1 MDDRQEEDAQ
11 QERRMFTSVH
21 IEKRGSRSAKNLIQP
36 SDEGGFSFEDSL
48 QRAMSVKV
56 KEDLGLDQLNLNKSQ
71 TAASEGFTRNHIPW
85 DWTLKTSIRIET
97 NMPVD
102 WSMYP
107 SAEAECLALK
117 DFVQNTSSA
126 TAFPHLELAILWQ
139 QGLLSWCFPSV
150 PPPPDG
156 SKAPRKSITGGDFL
170 NSSKFKDW
178 IEAFRSIYYQLR
190 SNTCPFFYYRLPR
203 FTILFAWHN
212 PSATPPTW
220 GSGSGATFAS
230 AFGGPSSSSYAAAA
244 AGVGVGVGGTG
255 GGPSSS
261 QPVAIISRSTKGL
274 RQLLDSAG
282 ITYTAPLLAEQSEPV
297 DGFEDE
303 PLDVEGIRVVSRSGG
318 AASNA
323 SSPSSLLYCLGYAQ
337 VHALFDFLC
346 ATYSKSL
353 ADIGELPLLISPQPF
368 LNASLRAAQIT
379 YIGPVQSGSR
389 DDVIR
394 GSSEKRLSNR
404 VQIEGWILPSSVNK
418 LLQTLDRTGGS
429 WQSRFGVDP
438 NGTGLNGSGLSLSG
452 ESDRGSDASL
462 SFGTSYVS
470 FIAKPMT
477 DSARDRNGVLDFSN
491 GSYQIKLDD

>member
-1 MDDRQEEDAQ
+1 MDERQEEDAQ
-11 QERRMFTSVH
+11 QERRMFPSVH

-36 SDEGGFSFEDSL
+36 SDEAGFSFEDSL

-56 KEDLGLDQLNLNKSQ
+56 KEDLGLDQLNLNKTL
-71 TAASEGFTRNHIPW
+71 TAASDGISRNHIPW

-150 PPPPDG
+150 PPPPDA
-156 SKAPRKSITGGDFL
+156 SKAPRKSLTGGDLL

-178 IEAFRSIYYQLR
+178 LEAFRSIYYQLR

-212 PSATPPTW
+212 PSATTSTW
-220 GSGSGATFAS
+220 GNSASGASFAS
-230 AFGGPSSSSYAAAA
+230 AFGGMMGGPSAA
-244 AGVGVGVGGTG
+244 AGGAAGT
-255 GGPSSS
+255 GPSSS

-282 ITYTAPLLAEQSEPV
+282 ITYTAPLLSDQSEPV

-303 PLDVEGIRVVSRSGG
+303 PLDVEGIRVVSRSNG

-323 SSPSSLLYCLGYAQ
+323 SNPTSLLYCLGYAQ

-353 ADIGELPLLISPQPF
+353 ADNGELPLLISPQPF

-477 DSARDRNGVLDFSN
+477 DSVRDRNGALDFSN